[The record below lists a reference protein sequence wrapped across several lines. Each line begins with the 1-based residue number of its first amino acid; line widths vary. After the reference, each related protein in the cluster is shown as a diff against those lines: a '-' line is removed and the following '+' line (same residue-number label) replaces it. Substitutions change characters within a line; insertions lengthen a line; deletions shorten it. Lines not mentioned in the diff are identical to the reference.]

1 MVTYQTH
8 DLKLVGSIPAPNILQ
23 SFIFKMIN
31 SIGRVSRLQRES

>member
-8 DLKLVGSIPAPNILQ
+8 DLKLVGSIPTPNI
-23 SFIFKMIN
+23 IFYKMIN